1 MSFCQILTPK
11 QKALEINLNDKI
23 YGTFAEIGAGQEVAR
38 HFFQAGGA
46 AGTVAKT
53 MSAYDMTFSDII
65 YGKGHRYVS
74 EERLNKMLEREYE
87 LLTER
92 LGKVRPDG
100 TVFFTFA
107 NTVAAKSFSG
117 KGEDHG
123 WMGVRFQHTC
133 GAEYSQLIVHV
144 RMLDRE
150 NVQQQE
156 ALGAL
161 GVNMIHGC
169 LFCLDDRSHFIQSL
183 MDGLSKNRIVIN
195 MIRAKGP
202 AFPDGFDSRLLNLEL
217 VKRGLCRAV
226 MFDEKGEIL
235 QATDVVYKKNI
246 LLNRGSF
253 RPPTLVNLDMLKCGL
268 SNFKETLP
276 KEEQDNVLVI
286 PEISMSRLLARDGDV
301 DNEDF
306 LARVDLLNALGHKV
320 MISNFENHYQVS
332 EYLQKY
338 NVNHEIG
345 IITGIYNLKLIL
357 DEEEHKD
364 YRTGLLGSLGILFGQ
379 HTKLFIYPAADDHD
393 PKKLVCSKDIQFPE
407 KLKHLIQY
415 LRDNKLLND
424 IHDFT
429 PEYSGIW
436 SRTVLS
442 MIQEGKSGWEKM
454 VPDVVSKTV
463 KDKHLFGFKK

>member
-11 QKALEINLNDKI
+11 QKALEININDKI

-65 YGKGHRYVS
+65 YGKGQRYVS
-74 EERLNKMLEREYE
+74 EERLKQMLEREYE

-92 LGKVRPDG
+92 LGKVRPEG
-100 TVFFTFA
+100 TRFFTFA
-107 NTVAAKSFSG
+107 NTVAAKSYSG
-117 KGEDHG
+117 KGECQA
-123 WMGVRFQHTC
+123 WMGVRFQDQA

-161 GVNMIHGC
+161 GVNMIHGS
-169 LFCLDDRSHFIQSL
+169 LFCLDDRAHFINSL
-183 MDGLSKNRIVIN
+183 MDGLSKDRIVID

-202 AFPDGFDSRLLNLEL
+202 AFPEGFDSRLLNLEL
-217 VKRGLCRAV
+217 VKRGLCHAI
-226 MFDEKGEIL
+226 MFDENGEIM
-235 QATDVVYKKNI
+235 QSTDAIYKKNI

-268 SNFKETLP
+268 DNFKATLP
-276 KEEQDNVLVI
+276 DDQKENILVL

-320 MISNFENHYQVS
+320 LISNFENHYQVS
-332 EYLQKY
+332 EFLQTY
-338 NVNHEIG
+338 NRNHEIG

-357 DEEEHKD
+357 DENEHKD
-364 YRTGLLGSLGILFGQ
+364 YQTGLLGSLGILFGQ
-379 HTKLFIYPAADDHD
+379 HAKLFIYPAADDKD
-393 PKKLVCSKDIQFPE
+393 PKKLVCSEDIDFP
-407 KLKHLIQY
+407 KNLKSLIQY
-415 LRDNKLLND
+415 LRENQLLND
-424 IHDFT
+424 VEDFNS
-429 PEYSGIW
+429 EYSGIW
-436 SRTVLS
+436 SRTVIS
-442 MIQEGKSGWEKM
+442 MIQEGKKGWEKM
-454 VPDVVSKTV
+454 VPEIVSKTV
-463 KDKHLFGFKK
+463 KEKKLFGVKK